1 MEQLTKAQFEEC
13 KKEYMALGESA
24 LYLNHYQLAAQTH
37 IKDALIWRWFLT
49 DPQIADYI
57 SSEMN
62 LIRTASINEIIHKA
76 PNSKSVGQAQL
87 INALTKIDEMAA
99 NKQGPV
105 FIYTYVPLNNEQKY
119 APNVP
124 KPSFEQTVKEEN
136 EEEVYSLDGI
146 EIPEVIPAK

>member
-1 MEQLTKAQFEEC
+1 MAHLTKAQFEEC
-13 KKEYMALGESA
+13 KKEFVELGESA

-37 IKDALIWRWFLT
+37 IADPIMWKEFLT

-57 SSEMN
+57 SAEMN

-99 NKQGPV
+99 NKTGPI
-105 FIYTYVPLNNEQKY
+105 FIYSYVPLNAEQAY
-119 APNVP
+119 APNVNLI
-124 KPSFEQTVKEEN
+124 SEDES
-136 EEEVYSLDGI
+136 EEEPERENILDGI
-146 EIPEVIPAK
+146 EISTKIPAR